1 VNAEGRVRDAAVSLF
16 AAKGFHG
23 TGIRELAD
31 AAGLSSA
38 SLYHYM
44 GTKENLLVEIMQ
56 VSLGRLVRAGHR
68 VLAESAAPVA
78 ALNGLVQ
85 MHVVA
90 HALQQAETIVVDNEL
105 RSLSSAHRSAVVA
118 LRDEYEGMWR
128 SVIEGG
134 CAAGSFVVPDPGV
147 ARLALLE
154 MCTGVAYWYSP
165 LGDRRLAEIA
175 SAHAEM
181 GLAMLRATAGPGC
194 LPAGHYVRLVA
205 EVWGPAVAP
214 RVGA

>member
-1 VNAEGRVRDAAVSLF
+1 MNGHNAEGRVRDAAVSLF

-56 VSLGRLVRAGHR
+56 VSLGRLVKAARR
-68 VLAESAAPVA
+68 VLAESAPPVA

-90 HALQQAETIVVDNEL
+90 HATGQSETIVVDNEL
-105 RSLSSAHRSAVVA
+105 RSLTKDHRDSVVA
-118 LRDEYEGMWR
+118 LRDSYEEMWR
-128 SVIEGG
+128 SVIAAG
-134 CAAGSFVVPDPGV
+134 CANGSFVVPDPAV

-165 LGDRRLAEIA
+165 HGDRRLAEIA

-181 GLAMLRATAGPGC
+181 ALAMFRAAPEPGC
-194 LPAGHYVRLVA
+194 LPAEHYVRLVA
-205 EVWGPAVAP
+205 EVWEPA
-214 RVGA
+214 R